1 MRKFNLLGCN
11 DEFFNLFLNTWFL
24 LGAFG
29 MSWLN
34 NAVPGKFGINYY
46 MCTGENPKDYDFLKS
61 KVS

>member
-1 MRKFNLLGCN
+1 MKKFNVLGCN

-29 MSWLN
+29 MAWLN
-34 NAVPGKFGINYY
+34 NSVPGKFGINYY
-46 MCTGENPKDYDFLKS
+46 MCTGENPKDYNFLKS